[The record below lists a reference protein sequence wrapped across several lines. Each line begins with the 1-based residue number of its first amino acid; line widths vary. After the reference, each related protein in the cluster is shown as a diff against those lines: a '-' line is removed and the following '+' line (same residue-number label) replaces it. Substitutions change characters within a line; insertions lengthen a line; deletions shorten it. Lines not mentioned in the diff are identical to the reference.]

1 MTTQSLPEKIFDDH
15 PMLGA
20 YRSHHPSGRGRLLL
34 RGAILYAVPVL
45 LLQILFWDVDTPAA
59 SIFLPISFGAVGL
72 GVVWYIAH
80 LWNREIILYERGF
93 TYREGS
99 RIGEFR
105 YDQIV
110 RVRQKIEQI
119 ALFGFLRITRYD
131 YTLISAQ
138 DEKLRVNNL
147 YSDIARLTANLDAW
161 IARDRL
167 PLLRAQIERDQ
178 PVWFGDALQL
188 SRSGLQHH
196 SSELFWRELSSY
208 RVQGGK
214 LLLRQ
219 GDQVWASIP
228 VTELENPVLLI
239 ALLKSFTSGR
249 AAPSEGRA

>member
-1 MTTQSLPEKIFDDH
+1 MTTQSLPEKLFDDH

-34 RGAILYAVPVL
+34 RGAIFYAVPVL
-45 LLQILFWDVDTPAA
+45 LLQIAFWDVATPAA

-72 GVVWYIAH
+72 GVAWYVAH

-99 RIGEFR
+99 RIAEFR

-119 ALFGFLRITRYD
+119 ALFGVLRFTQYD
-131 YTLISAQ
+131 YTLITSE
-138 DEKLRVNNL
+138 DEKMRVSNL
-147 YSDIARLTANLDAW
+147 YSDIERLTASLDAW

-167 PLLRAQIERDQ
+167 PLVRAQIERDQ
-178 PVWFGDALQL
+178 PVRFGDALQL
-188 SRSGLQHH
+188 SRGGLQHDG
-196 SSELFWRELSSY
+196 SELFWHELSSY

-214 LLLRQ
+214 LLLHK
-219 GDQVWASIP
+219 GAEIWAAIA
-228 VTELENPVLLI
+228 VTDLENPVLLI
-239 ALLKSFTSGR
+239 ALLKSFTAGNR
-249 AAPSEGRA
+249 A